1 MSWRKDRTVPEDS
14 FGSAEEYY
22 SSVRAG
28 MREKANHNKFE
39 AQGCFAAILICTL
52 SAPLFVT
59 LGEGFKAQKL
69 GHLMKTFGTDNR

>member
-1 MSWRKDRTVPEDS
+1 
-14 FGSAEEYY
+14 
-22 SSVRAG
+22 